1 MVLVLRDL
9 QAVRGPALTA
19 GGATGSAADEQDAAP
34 GLHPA
39 LEPLRWL
46 LGRWEGVG
54 ALVYPTI
61 PDANYVQ
68 QIEISHDGR
77 PFLHHASR
85 SWLLQPDGAR
95 GRPAASETG
104 WWRPG
109 GSASEV
115 EVLLAHHTGV
125 VEVLVGRVAF
135 GRVELASDVVARTA
149 TAKEVTATTRLYGAV
164 EGDLAYV
171 VEMAAVGQ
179 PLQPHLS
186 ARLQPLRGAGATAG

>member
-1 MVLVLRDL
+1 MVLVLRGL
-9 QAVRGPALTA
+9 QAVRGPALTQEPA
-19 GGATGSAADEQDAAP
+19 GFAADEQDVAP
-34 GLHPA
+34 VLHPA

-46 LGRWEGVG
+46 VGRWEGAG

-61 PDANYVQ
+61 GDATYVQ
-68 QIEISHDGR
+68 QIEITHDGR
-77 PFLHHASR
+77 PFLRHTSR
-85 SWLLQPDGAR
+85 SWLLRDDGTR

-109 GSASEV
+109 AEPSEV

-125 VEVLVGRVAF
+125 VELLVGRVAF
-135 GRVELASDVVARTA
+135 GKAELASDLVARTA
-149 TAKEVTATTRLYGAV
+149 TAKEVTATTRLYGSV

-186 ARLQPLRGAGATAG
+186 ARLQPLPG

>member
-1 MVLVLRDL
+1 MVLGLRGL

-19 GGATGSAADEQDAAP
+19 EGPTGSAADEQDAAP

-46 LGRWEGVG
+46 VGRWEGVG

-61 PDANYVQ
+61 ADRSYVQ
-68 QIEISHDGR
+68 RVEVAHDGR
-77 PFLHHASR
+77 PFLQYASR
-85 SWLLQPDGAR
+85 SWLLEPDGTR
-95 GRPAASETG
+95 GRPGASETG

-109 GSASEV
+109 SGPHEAEF
-115 EVLLAHHTGV
+115 LLAHHTGV

-135 GRVELASDVVARTA
+135 GKAELASDLVARTA
-149 TAKEVTATTRLYGAV
+149 TAKEVTATTRLYGSV

-186 ARLQPLRGAGATAG
+186 ARLSPLGGQLT